1 MVVERPVGVDTIHRF
16 VVNEVVT
23 SFGCVVNL
31 VVDSSLVV
39 MVLLGDLE
47 VNDVGVD
54 AEVENVDVGA
64 EVENVGD
71 IAEVENTGDVSI
83 FDNDTGNCVTADD
96 GVNPKNID

>member
-47 VNDVGVD
+47 VNDV
-54 AEVENVDVGA
+54 ENF
-64 EVENVGD
+64 GD

-83 FDNDTGNCVTADD
+83 FDNDTGDCVTADD
-96 GVNPKNID
+96 GVVP